1 MQPSIPIGPRRHAH
15 RGRPALSVLGLLA
28 AAVAMVGCSTVGPA
42 GLRSGRTAW
51 SRAIA
56 DTGAQQTLLAIV
68 RGRFGEPTAYL
79 SVSAIA
85 SNWKLSVQPS
95 VNAGFGPSSSYSGN
109 LVPFGLTV
117 VAEENPTVS
126 YMPISGARYSA
137 QFLTPIDPIIAGRMV
152 FSGLDPL
159 TAALTFRLLVGEIN
173 AIHQPLLMLPN
184 HEEHRPRELDDR
196 FVEISAAFGQL
207 VTHGGTSLVLLADK
221 EPAILFRLEARHRPR
236 VDRLFELLELAPP
249 PADAKVAQLRI
260 STIPRE
266 LRKNEVFLRCRS
278 INELNRLA
286 MACVEVP
293 EAEQPY
299 AIELAPAPGFED
311 VLRIRSGTSAPK
323 DASLVVEHRGHYYW
337 IEDSDIQSK
346 QYFQMIEQ
354 LQTLMQQ
361 DDDTGAPVLTLPVA
375 SG

>member
-1 MQPSIPIGPRRHAH
+1 MHQPIAVGPCLYARRARSCRFAIPW
-15 RGRPALSVLGLLA
+15 LLA
-28 AAVAMVGCSTVGPA
+28 ACTAIGCTTVGPA

-56 DTGAQQTLLAIV
+56 DTGAEQTLLSIV

-85 SNWKLSVQPS
+85 SNWRLSVQPS
-95 VNAGFGPSSSYSGN
+95 VNAGFGPSSSYAGN

-117 VAEENPTVS
+117 VAEENPTIS

-137 QFLTPIDPIIAGRMV
+137 QFLAPIDPVIAGRMV

-159 TAALTFRLLVGEIN
+159 TASLTFRLLVGEIN
-173 AIHQPLLMLPN
+173 AIHQPLLTMPGR
-184 HEEHRPRELDDR
+184 EEHRPRDLDDR
-196 FVEISAAFGQL
+196 FIEISTAFGQL
-207 VTHGGTSLVLLADK
+207 VTHGGTSLVLLEDQ
-221 EPAILFRLEARHRPR
+221 EPAILFRLEPRHRPK
-236 VDRLFELLELAPP
+236 VERLFELLQLAPP
-249 PADAKVAQLRI
+249 PADAKVAELRI

-266 LRKNEVFLRCRS
+266 LRKNEIFLRCRS

-286 MACVEVP
+286 MACVEIP
-293 EAEQPY
+293 ETERAY
-299 AIELAPAPGFED
+299 AIELAPARGFEN
-311 VLRIRSGTSAPK
+311 VLRIRSGASAPS
-323 DASLVVEHRGHYYW
+323 DASLVVEHRGHFYW
-337 IEDSDIQSK
+337 IDDDDIRSK
-346 QYFQMIEQ
+346 QFFQMIEQ

-361 DDDTGAPVLTLPVA
+361 GDDGGAPVLTLPVA

>member
-1 MQPSIPIGPRRHAH
+1 MHPPIQIGSRHHARRV
-15 RGRPALSVLGLLA
+15 RPALLSLGLILA
-28 AAVAMVGCSTVGPA
+28 GVATIGCSTVGPA

-56 DTGAQQTLLAIV
+56 DTGAEQTLLSIV

-79 SVSAIA
+79 AVSAIA

-126 YMPISGARYSA
+126 YAPISGAKYSA
-137 QFLTPIDPIIAGRMV
+137 QFLTPIDPIVAGRMV

-173 AIHQPLLMLPN
+173 AIHQPLLMLPRR
-184 HEEHRPRELDDR
+184 EEHRPRELDDR
-196 FVEISAAFGQL
+196 FVEISSAFGEL

-221 EPAILFRLEARHRPR
+221 EPAILFRLEPRHRPR

-249 PADAKVAQLRI
+249 PANAKVAELRI
-260 STIPRE
+260 SSIPRE
-266 LRKNEVFLRCRS
+266 LRKNEIFLRCRS

-293 EAEQPY
+293 ESERPF
-299 AIELAPAPGFED
+299 AIELAPAPGFENI
-311 VLRIRSGTSAPK
+311 LRIRSGKSAPD
-323 DASLVVEHRGHYYW
+323 DASLVVEHRGFYYW
-337 IEDSDIQSK
+337 IEDGDIQSK

-361 DDDTGAPVLTLPVA
+361 DDDGGAPVLTLPVA